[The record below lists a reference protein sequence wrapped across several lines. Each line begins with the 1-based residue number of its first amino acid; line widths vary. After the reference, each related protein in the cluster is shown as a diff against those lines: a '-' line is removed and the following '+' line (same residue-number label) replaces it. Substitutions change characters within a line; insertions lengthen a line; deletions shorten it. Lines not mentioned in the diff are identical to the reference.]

1 MASSLWPNRGVINLI
16 TILIIVDTS
25 PPRAW
30 YGELF
35 RRLTASGYQ
44 PQVQHAALPG
54 AGSRSLDLILG
65 LERSRAPHSLALP
78 APPLAEVAG
87 QGGHDLTIDLTGR
100 TTRGNAPVLTVDFDG
115 QRDLAAGLAAML
127 AGGFRPELTA
137 RLNGVAVATARPMIG
152 DRVWL
157 SRAASD
163 VLAGAVTLIETCV
176 TRFATGKLLPMA
188 DAALALLQ
196 QSGGDLLAGYLPHLA
211 AGLGRRA
218 MARLTTRR
226 PFYWRT
232 AYRLINGPGIAE
244 TRCIDGQPFIE
255 LADDGQR
262 FYADPFVVER
272 QGKTYL
278 FVEEYPYA
286 LGRGII
292 SVAELG
298 PDGRFET
305 PRAVLEEPHHLS
317 YPQVFAHD
325 GEVYMIPESSG
336 ASELVRYRAEQFPHS
351 WVREAV
357 LVAGVRLNDMTLL
370 IRDDRFWLFGTEQ
383 RGQGSA
389 SDTMVAYSA
398 RALAGPWSPHKMNPI
413 LIDRRAAR
421 PGGPF
426 ITAADGRTYLPLQ
439 DGTDTYGGG
448 LGIAELLVLS
458 DEEVQF
464 GPVQPIAPGDAWD
477 RTSIH
482 TLSRSGRLEVIDSAG

>member
-1 MASSLWPNRGVINLI
+1 MASSLRPDRDVSNLI
-16 TILIIVDTS
+16 TILIIIDTS
-25 PPRAW
+25 SPRVW
-30 YGELF
+30 HGELL

-44 PQVQHAALPG
+44 PQVQHAVVAG
-54 AGSRSLDLILG
+54 AGSLSLDLILG
-65 LERSRAPHSLALP
+65 LERSRAPHSLALA
-78 APPLAEVAG
+78 APPLAEITG
-87 QGGHDLTIDLTGR
+87 QGRPDLIIDLTGR
-100 TTRGNAPVLTVDFDG
+100 AASGDAPTLTIDFNG
-115 QRDLAAGLAAML
+115 QSDIAAGLAAML
-127 AGGFRPELTA
+127 ASGFHPELRA
-137 RLNGVAVATARPMIG
+137 RLDGVAVAEARPMIG

-163 VLAGAVTLIETCV
+163 VLAGAVTLIEMCV
-176 TRFATGKLLPMA
+176 QRFAAGKLAPLA
-188 DAALALLQ
+188 DPAPQ
-196 QSGGDLLAGYLPHLA
+196 MTQRWGDDLLARYLPHLA

-218 MARLTTRR
+218 LARLTTRR

-232 AYRLINGPGIAE
+232 AYRLIDGPGIAE
-244 TRCIDGQPFIE
+244 TRRIYGQPFTE

-262 FYADPFVVER
+262 FYADPFVIDR
-272 QGKTYL
+272 QGKQYL

-305 PRAVLEEPHHLS
+305 PSAVLEEPHHLS

-325 GEVYMIPESSG
+325 GEVYMIPESSD
-336 ASELVRYRAEQFPHS
+336 ANELVLYRAAQFPHS

-357 LVAGVRLNDMTLL
+357 LVEGARLNDMTFL
-370 IRDDRFWLFGTEQ
+370 IRDDHFWLFGTEQ

-398 RALAGPWSPHKMNPI
+398 KALAGPWAPHPMNPI

-426 ITAADGRTYLPLQ
+426 ITGADGRTYLPLQ

-448 LGIAELLVLS
+448 LGIAELLVLT
-458 DEEVQF
+458 DDDVQF
-464 GPVQPIAPGDAWD
+464 GPVRPTAAGEAWA
-477 RTSIH
+477 RSGIH
-482 TLSRSGRLEVIDSAG
+482 TLSRAGRIEVIDSAG